1 MAVVLGASV
10 LLLALMCS
18 AVVPSHGALQVGFY
32 KGKCNGTDVEAAIK
46 SVVAAR
52 FGRDRSIV
60 PALLRLHFHDCF
72 VRGCDASILLDGSGT
87 EKTAPPNLSVRGYD
101 LIDQAKTALESRCPG
116 VVSCADIIAVATR
129 DAVVLVS
136 VRLQK
141 LFLIVSTILCS
152 LFRHRR
158 VVGVNTRT
166 RFKRGGG
173 MASSRWLPRRLGI
186 SPATPSP
193 RRKLSLRGHTVG
205 VTHCSFIRN
214 RLYNYNGSGKP
225 DPTMDP
231 ALVNLL
237 RSRCP
242 QSSRVDNTVFL
253 DHSTPSTVDNGYYK
267 EIVAKR
273 GVLKV
278 DQNIAMDGATSAT
291 VRSLAN
297 GGSSFPSLFGR
308 AMVKMGAIQVVT
320 ETQGQIR
327 KSCRVVKK

>member
-10 LLLALMCS
+10 LLLTLLCI

-32 KGKCNGTDVEAAIK
+32 RGKCNGTDVEAAIR

-101 LIDQAKTALESRCPG
+101 LIDQAKTELESRCPG

-129 DAVVLVS
+129 DAVVL
-136 VRLQK
+136 
-141 LFLIVSTILCS
+141 
-152 LFRHRR
+152 
-158 VVGVNTRT
+158 
-166 RFKRGGG
+166 GGG
-173 MASSRWLPRRLGI
+173 SQYTYAVQTGRRDGVVSLASEAIRNLPGDSFSASQAIAAFEAKGLNASYMVWLLG
-186 SPATPSP
+186 
-193 RRKLSLRGHTVG
+193 GHTVG

-214 RLYNYNGSGKP
+214 RLYSYNGSGKP

-237 RSRCP
+237 R
-242 QSSRVDNTVFL
+242 
-253 DHSTPSTVDNGYYK
+253 
-267 EIVAKR
+267 
-273 GVLKV
+273 
-278 DQNIAMDGATSAT
+278 
-291 VRSLAN
+291 
-297 GGSSFPSLFGR
+297 
-308 AMVKMGAIQVVT
+308 
-320 ETQGQIR
+320 
-327 KSCRVVKK
+327 

>member
-1 MAVVLGASV
+1 MAVVLGASM

-129 DAVVLVS
+129 DAVVL
-136 VRLQK
+136 
-141 LFLIVSTILCS
+141 
-152 LFRHRR
+152 
-158 VVGVNTRT
+158 
-166 RFKRGGG
+166 GGG
-173 MASSRWLPRRLGI
+173 SQYTYAVQTGRRDGVVSLASEAIRNLPGDSFSASQAIAAFRAKGLSASDMVLLLG
-186 SPATPSP
+186 
-193 RRKLSLRGHTVG
+193 GHTVG

-320 ETQGQIR
+320 GTQGQIR